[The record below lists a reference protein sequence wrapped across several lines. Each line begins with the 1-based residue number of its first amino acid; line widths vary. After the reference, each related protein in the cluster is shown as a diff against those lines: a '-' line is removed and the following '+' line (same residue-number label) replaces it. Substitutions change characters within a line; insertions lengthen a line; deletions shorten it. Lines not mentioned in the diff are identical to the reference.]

1 MLFFSNLILGSL
13 FMNSAQRHKN
23 LNELF
28 NLCKNVHGRI
38 FIASAIGDIWDS
50 YANFCPIN
58 VWNEYFV
65 DSWNNFS
72 IGGGAM
78 NKVAFCT
85 PSNQCQ
91 EKVLHFREIDFFF
104 VKLKKHPFSYTSFCI
119 PT

>member
-1 MLFFSNLILGSL
+1 
-13 FMNSAQRHKN
+13 MNSAQRHKN

-28 NLCKNVHGRI
+28 NVCKNVHGRI

-50 YANFCPIN
+50 YANFCPLN

-91 EKVLHFREIDFFF
+91 EKFLHFREIDIFWEIEETSLFLYFF
-104 VKLKKHPFSYTSFCI
+104 LHSNLRRAGTSS
-119 PT
+119 